1 MTFGQKILKALP
13 HLSARELWF
22 IEFDYAMSK
31 ATMSHLGQCT
41 DARQDARMEKA
52 VTKERMRRFPKSRC
66 PFPCAFTRG
75 WNLPQSEELDAL
87 YKRIQRGTFAAPS
100 RKGVRG

>member
-1 MTFGQKILKALP
+1 MTFEQKIRKALP

-31 ATMSHLGQCT
+31 ATMSHLGQCA

-52 VTKERMRRFPKSRC
+52 VTKERVRRFPKSRC
-66 PFPCAFTRG
+66 PFPRALHRG
-75 WNLPQSEELDAL
+75 WSRRQSKEMDAL
-87 YKRIQRGTFAAPS
+87 YERIQRGAFAAPS